1 MKSASATKIKVCGI
15 TRIEDARAA
24 VACGASYI
32 GLILVPESPRKVNI
46 ETAKAICSE
55 IKGAAFLVGVFKN
68 STLEQVRST
77 VTALPLD
84 FVQFHGQETPD
95 FCAAFS
101 VPVIKTIEF
110 EHGFEDKEELVN
122 RVNRY
127 KDQVQYFLFDK
138 PKDSQ
143 ETAWLSRA
151 VTFLSEISNELPQYF
166 FAGGLNPDNVRS
178 VLESITPYAVDVASG
193 VESEPGIKDSDQLK
207 LFCLNVN
214 HAMSLRLTGRGN
226 A

>member
-1 MKSASATKIKVCGI
+1 MKSAPATKIKVCGV
-15 TRIEDARAA
+15 TRTEDARAA

-32 GLILVPESPRKVNI
+32 GLIFAPESPRKINVEI
-46 ETAKAICSE
+46 AQAICSE

-77 VTALPLD
+77 VAALPLD

-101 VPVIKTIEF
+101 LPVIKTIEF
-110 EHGFEDKEELVN
+110 DHVFEDKEELLN
-122 RVNRY
+122 RINRY

-138 PKDSQ
+138 PKGSH
-143 ETAWLSRA
+143 ETAWLSRV
-151 VTFLSEISNELPQYF
+151 VTFISEISNELPEYF
-166 FAGGLNPDNVRS
+166 FAGGLNADNVKS

-193 VESEPGIKDSDQLK
+193 IESTLGIKDFDQLK

-214 HAMSLRLTGRGN
+214 HAMNLRLTGRGN